1 MKILFCFEHFSNQ
14 CSGFLKSTRHAVLL
28 LCILSFPVALV
39 AQPSFTKLFG
49 PNGNTG
55 LSVVQTS
62 DKGFAFCGNTS
73 PSGNFLLDLK
83 ILVIRTDSLGN
94 EIWRKRFAQND
105 MNYVYKIVQTQDGGF
120 AIGGY
125 SQPKNSNYQQ
135 DMLILRIGANGDSL
149 WANSYGQ
156 PSTASEIAY
165 DIIETSDKGFLLAG
179 KSAPAVLE
187 YMHLIKTD
195 SLGNTQWIKAPMSSY
210 QDHRALTVREIPSGG
225 FIVGGNT
232 GSPVKGLSIIRLDPA
247 GNTVWAKRLPRGT
260 FTPRAE
266 DVIPLTDSGF
276 LVVATVPLNASG
288 SQLNSWLL
296 RMNSNGDTVRTTTLH
311 NIRIRSIVPDH
322 QGGFWLAGV
331 RPGSSSSSLLYKI
344 NAQGDSLLA
353 KEFSFYPIVRIEEA
367 NPTLDGGLIL
377 VGSVL
382 DFNNEGKAIL
392 IKTDSLG
399 NVPVPVS
406 VTALTSD
413 LGLLKLYPNPASD
426 EMILDIEK
434 ESAADLTILN
444 LLGQSQMEI
453 RMTGGIHQNIAVTH
467 LTPGMYYLRV
477 QTEKGISVIPFQ
489 KR

>member
-1 MKILFCFEHFSNQ
+1 MRFCFGPAANQ
-14 CSGFLKSTRHAVLL
+14 WLGFLKTCRQAGL
-28 LCILSFPVALV
+28 ILSFLSFPFALF
-39 AQPSFTKLFG
+39 AQPSFTRLFG

-125 SQPKNSNYQQ
+125 SQPQNSNYQQ

-165 DIIETSDKGFLLAG
+165 DFIETSDKGFLLAG

-187 YMHLIKTD
+187 YMHLVKTD

-210 QDHRALTVREIPSGG
+210 LDHRALTVREIPSGG
-225 FIVGGNT
+225 YIVGGNT
-232 GSPVKGLSIIRLDPA
+232 STPVKGLSVIRLDSA
-247 GNTVWAKRLPRGT
+247 GNTVWAKRLSKGT
-260 FTPRAE
+260 YTPRAE
-266 DVIPLTDSGF
+266 DVLPLTDSGF
-276 LVVATVPLNASG
+276 LVVATVPLNANG
-288 SQLNSWLL
+288 SQVNSWLL
-296 RMNSNGDTVRTTTLH
+296 RFNSIGDTIRTTTFH
-311 NIRIRSIVPDH
+311 NIRIRSIVADH

-331 RPGSSSSSLLYKI
+331 RLGSSSSSVLCKI
-344 NAQGDSLLA
+344 NSQGDSLWM
-353 KEFSFYPIVRIEEA
+353 KEYSFYSIVRIEEA
-367 NPTLDGGLIL
+367 NPTQDGGLIL

-413 LGLLKLYPNPASD
+413 LGLVKLYPNPATD
-426 EMILDIEK
+426 EIILDIEK
-434 ESAADLTILN
+434 EAAADLTILN

-453 RMTGGIHQNIAVTH
+453 RMTGGIRQNIAVTH
-467 LTPGMYYLRV
+467 LSPGMYYLRV
-477 QTEKGISVIPFQ
+477 QTEKGISVLPFH